1 LSADNNT
8 TCHKFYLLRCSAQIY
23 EKKEIEKWMR
33 LKGTRIVSPVT
44 KQRMGDKLLP
54 AYHVSSVI
62 QLLIER
68 GDISGEIGETWTER
82 METKKFVGDT
92 KMKAEGGDPDAM
104 RLLAYWYTVGENELE
119 KDVVLARQW
128 DDKATRV
135 EKKRLVEQM
144 TREAEAGDSQAM
156 YKLAKAYFGRGTLGV
171 FQDDSEA
178 YKWAKKAADAGN
190 VKGMALF
197 GFVLINGVGTEV
209 CLSDGV
215 ALLASA
221 AERGSD
227 YACHLIGTCYRCG
240 CYGFRKDCGKA
251 KYWMEKAIGGSCRH
265 NSLSETQKAKA
276 REWLQRT

>member
-1 LSADNNT
+1 
-8 TCHKFYLLRCSAQIY
+8 
-23 EKKEIEKWMR
+23 MR

-197 GFVLINGVGTEV
+197 GFVLINGVGT
-209 CLSDGV
+209 
-215 ALLASA
+215 
-221 AERGSD
+221 
-227 YACHLIGTCYRCG
+227 
-240 CYGFRKDCGKA
+240 
-251 KYWMEKAIGGSCRH
+251 
-265 NSLSETQKAKA
+265 
-276 REWLQRT
+276 